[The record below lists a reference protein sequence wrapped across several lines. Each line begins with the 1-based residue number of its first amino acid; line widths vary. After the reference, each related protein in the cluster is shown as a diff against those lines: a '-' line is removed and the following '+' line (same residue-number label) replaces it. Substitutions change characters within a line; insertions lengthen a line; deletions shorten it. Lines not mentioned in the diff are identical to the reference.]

1 MTVIDKTAPF
11 KTKKVKG
18 NTQKWFDSEVLEELN
33 TRGKLF
39 QKFKK
44 SRLHINK
51 ELFNKVK
58 YEALKLTE
66 TKKQASVKEKVSE
79 SIGKPKELW
88 EFLKYL
94 GMPNKTLI
102 SNFNV
107 MKDND
112 TLTYDTRSIS
122 KVFKNFSSLAES
134 LLIKLLNPPDKY
146 NLESVINYYSI
157 FTITDDFSLKKT
169 SENKVLKIILKIEI
183 SKAAGIEKLSRQF
196 LRDAAEMLSRPI
208 CEICN
213 LLISRRVFPD
223 ACKIAKLKPIYK
235 KLKR

>member
-11 KTKKVKG
+11 KTKQVKG

-66 TKKQASVKEKVSE
+66 TKKQAFVKEKVSE

-102 SNFNV
+102 SNFN
-107 MKDND
+107 MMEDND

-122 KVFKNFSSLAES
+122 KVFKNFSSLPES
-134 LLIKLLNPPDKY
+134 LLIKLSNPLDKY
-146 NLESVINYYSI
+146 NLESVINYNSS

-169 SENKVLKIILKIEI
+169 SENKVLKII
-183 SKAAGIEKLSRQF
+183 
-196 LRDAAEMLSRPI
+196 
-208 CEICN
+208 
-213 LLISRRVFPD
+213 
-223 ACKIAKLKPIYK
+223 
-235 KLKR
+235 